1 MTMSIWRFSHFLLAL
16 ISSVFIVL
24 ASVTGMIL
32 AFEPI
37 SNQLQSYGFNDEVTI
52 ATTIENLQ
60 GRYDEIITIEID
72 ENDFVVASVITKA
85 GESETFF
92 INPETGEK
100 LGDLIEKA
108 PLFSF
113 STNLHR
119 SLFLKSIGR
128 FIVGLVSFFLVL
140 MAISGIM
147 LILKRQGGIRRYFS
161 KVVNENFEQYYHV
174 VFGRWFL
181 IPILIVALTGVYL
194 SLEKFSMLPETHL
207 SHHYPEAEDS
217 ELDTT
222 TLISDFEVFK
232 TLKLAD
238 VNSLEFPFSE
248 AIDDYF
254 FIKLKDRELLVNQYS
269 GAIISEQ
276 AYPLVTLLS
285 QWSLLLHTGQG
296 TILWSV
302 VLFLVCVALLFF
314 IYSGFAMTLNRR
326 KNTRVSKNKFTKD
339 TSEYIILVGSET
351 GSTFSFASLFYEAL
365 IAQGK
370 TVFMASMNTYT
381 SYKEAK
387 HFFIFTSTYGEGDAP
402 SNASKFEDL
411 VKRTTQNH
419 TIDYAVLGF
428 GSLQYPDYCK
438 YAEDVDMLL
447 TSHQNFQKK
456 MEVFK
461 INNQSFDAFQNWI
474 QQWEKAYGIT
484 LQIKPP
490 KLISDSKFTRQFR
503 VVERTELN
511 EDATFMLR
519 LQPIKKVAFQSGDLL
534 AFRPDDSQA
543 ARQYSIAR
551 IGDEVLLSI
560 KKHEQ
565 GLCSSYLSQR
575 HTGDVITA
583 TVQPNPEFHLS
594 KSSNT
599 ILIANGT
606 GVAPF
611 LGMIHDPKTKYD
623 CHLFLGL
630 RTQQSLQLYSIYIDK
645 ALANH
650 HLKTSQVAF
659 SQDTSAKV
667 YVQDLIKQNDEFI
680 ANHLKKGSIIMI
692 CGSIMMQNQ
701 VFEVLDALLQ
711 SKLNLSIQHFKSRNQ
726 IKTDCY

>member
-60 GRYDEIITIEID
+60 GRYDEIITIETD

-85 GESETFF
+85 GESETFY

-113 STNLHR
+113 ATNLHR
-119 SLFLKSIGR
+119 SLFLKSTGR

-207 SHHYPEAEDS
+207 SHEYPETED
-217 ELDTT
+217 LAPDTIS
-222 TLISDFEVFK
+222 ISDFEVFK

-248 AIDDYF
+248 AVDDYF
-254 FIKLKDRELLVNQYS
+254 FIKLKNRELLVNQYS
-269 GAIISEQ
+269 GAILSEQ
-276 AYPLVTLLS
+276 DYPLVTLLS
-285 QWSLLLHTGQG
+285 QWSLFLHTGQG

-326 KNTRVSKNKFTKD
+326 KKTKVSRNKFTKD

-351 GSTFSFASLFYEAL
+351 GSTFSFASMFYEAL

-381 SYKEAK
+381 CYKEAR
-387 HFFIFTSTYGEGDAP
+387 HLFIFTSTYGEGDAP

-411 VKRTTQNH
+411 VKRTAQNH

-447 TSHQNFQKK
+447 TSHQNFQQKL
-456 MEVFK
+456 EVFK

-474 QQWEKAYGIT
+474 QQWEKAYGLT

-490 KLISDSKFTRQFR
+490 KVISDSKYTRQFR

-511 EDATFMLR
+511 NDATFMLR

-543 ARQYSIAR
+543 ERLYSIAR

-565 GLCSSYLSQR
+565 GLCSFYLSQR
-575 HTGDVITA
+575 DTGDVITA

-606 GVAPF
+606 GIAPF
-611 LGMIHDPKTKYD
+611 LGMIHDSKTKKNR
-623 CHLFLGL
+623 HLFLGL
-630 RTQQSLQLYSIYIDK
+630 RTQQSLQLYSRYIDQ
-645 ALANH
+645 ALTNH

-667 YVQDLIKQNDEFI
+667 YVQDLIKQHDEFI
-680 ANHLKKGSIIMI
+680 ANHLKNGGIVMI
-692 CGSIMMQNQ
+692 CGSIVMQNQ
-701 VFEVLDALLQ
+701 VFEVLDAILQ
-711 SKLNLSIQHFKSRNQ
+711 ARLNLSIQYFQSRSQ